1 MEQVEEEVTEG
12 RGKGGKAD
20 KLLMFFYGHGGK
32 VLVPIL
38 ASHLPFFYPHCQN
51 MFISSRILM
60 MIAKTQNI
68 VQVPLGV
75 KGQKNLVTKVYT
87 FNQMEICN

>member
-38 ASHLPFFYPHCQN
+38 ASHLPFFLPTLSEH
-51 MFISSRILM
+51 
-60 MIAKTQNI
+60 
-68 VQVPLGV
+68 VH
-75 KGQKNLVTKVYT
+75 
-87 FNQMEICN
+87 